1 VSIVDRPEPDI
12 VINGVR
18 LTSAQAMTIRVA
30 LSAAD
35 WDCGDDTMG
44 KQLSDGYKARAREV
58 FAIMRSQN
66 ETACGEK
73 E

>member
-1 VSIVDRPEPDI
+1 VSIVERPEPDI

-18 LTSAQAMTIRVA
+18 LTMAQSMTVRVA

-44 KQLSDGYKARAREV
+44 KQLSEGYKARAREV
-58 FAIMRSQN
+58 FAIMRSQSD
-66 ETACGEK
+66 AK
-73 E
+73 VKP